1 MTLEDFKSS
10 YWLYIYMLSF
20 TEWFTF
26 IEDEV
31 LAADSQD
38 VFAAETQAVFSR
50 IDDEKGEITANRTP
64 LLLLVDKLTKI

>member
-1 MTLEDFKSS
+1 
-10 YWLYIYMLSF
+10 MLSF

-26 IEDEV
+26 IDDEV

-50 IDDEKGEITANRTP
+50 IDDEKGEINTNRT
-64 LLLLVDKLTKI
+64 LLLLLFDKLTLIND